1 VDAEHLPAFEPRHLV
16 ALATVARTG
25 SFRAAANELGY
36 VQSAVSRQIATL
48 EQTAGTRLLDR
59 ASGSGVVQMTQAGA
73 LLVEHAEAVLARLD
87 AAKLDVQRTAD
98 GESGIVRL
106 GTPQGIAP
114 RLLPAILTRLR
125 RLAPDVRVETL
136 ELPTSEPLF
145 ELIGAGELDLA
156 IAHLPLD
163 PGPYAIEHLL
173 SVYWRLALPSA
184 WPIARRRRRVR
195 LEELSEL
202 ALIALRTERLGPP
215 LTTHLRAAGYEPN
228 VVLHTDVFATA
239 RALVISGIGAAVLPS
254 FALEPEDPAIT
265 ALDVADVPLI
275 QRLGLFW
282 HRERVMAPAAET
294 VREVTIEV
302 CASSQSRP
310 SKATRPGEPVISRSA
325 RRGAPAE
332 MAGAG
337 ARESDTGDTVAEAT

>member
-1 VDAEHLPAFEPRHLV
+1 
-16 ALATVARTG
+16 
-25 SFRAAANELGY
+25 
-36 VQSAVSRQIATL
+36 
-48 EQTAGTRLLDR
+48 
-59 ASGSGVVQMTQAGA
+59 M
-73 LLVEHAEAVLARLD
+73 
-87 AAKLDVQRTAD
+87 QRTAD

-106 GTPQGIAP
+106 GTPQGIAA

-136 ELPTSEPLF
+136 ELATSEPLF

-310 SKATRPGEPVISRSA
+310 SKATRPPGEPAISRSA

-337 ARESDTGDTVAEAT
+337 ARESDPGDTVAEAT